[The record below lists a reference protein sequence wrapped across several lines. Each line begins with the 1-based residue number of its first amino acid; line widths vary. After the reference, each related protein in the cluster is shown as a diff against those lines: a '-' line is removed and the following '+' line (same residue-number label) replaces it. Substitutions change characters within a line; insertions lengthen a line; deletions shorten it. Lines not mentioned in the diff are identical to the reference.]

1 MDKETFFI
9 GNTNI
14 TIENPAS
21 YYPKTNKQE
30 DIKLFLNKSSEMY
43 QNLFR
48 DLADV
53 SLEFYKLEKSY
64 SSIET
69 QKAKVIL
76 YLKETSINKIVAD
89 TGISRTTISDLK
101 SGKRKIENTS
111 LKCFETLY
119 KHSNR
124 KY

>member
-21 YYPKTNKQE
+21 YYPKTNK
-30 DIKLFLNKSSEMY
+30 
-43 QNLFR
+43 R
-48 DLADV
+48 
-53 SLEFYKLEKSY
+53 
-64 SSIET
+64 
-69 QKAKVIL
+69 
-76 YLKETSINKIVAD
+76 
-89 TGISRTTISDLK
+89 
-101 SGKRKIENTS
+101 
-111 LKCFETLY
+111 Y